1 LITIKFIPDPLI
13 ECDLKN
19 VYYPSDDSYLLIDY
33 FRKIINDDLFDGI
46 KLEEIENILDM
57 GTGTGI
63 IAIFFQILKS
73 LYPKF
78 NPKIYAS
85 DILEESIICA
95 KRNEILNK
103 SKNKITYFQSDL
115 FKSFPES
122 LRSKFNII
130 VFNPPY
136 LPSSPL
142 IKEAIN
148 KKGFDHSWEG
158 GYKGIEILIIFL
170 KDLKRFLNYEKAHY
184 VYYIS
189 SSRSDIDELEKRIID
204 VGYKNEK
211 LEKIHVFFE
220 DIILNRL
227 QYIKG

>member
-1 LITIKFIPDPLI
+1 LITINSIPDPLI
-13 ECDLKN
+13 ECDFKN
-19 VYYPSDDSYLLIDY
+19 VYYPSDDSYLLVDY
-33 FRKIINDDLFDGI
+33 FRKNINDDLFDGI
-46 KLEEIENILDM
+46 KLEEIEYVLDL

-63 IAIFFQILKS
+63 IAIFFQLLRS
-73 LYPKF
+73 FNPKF
-78 NPKIYAS
+78 NSRIFAS

-103 SKNKITYFQSDL
+103 IKNKTIYFQSDL

-142 IKEAIN
+142 IKEALN
-148 KKGFDHSWEG
+148 KKSIDHSWEG
-158 GYKGIEILIIFL
+158 GYKGIEILIDFL
-170 KDLKRFLNYEKAHY
+170 KELKEFLNLDKAHY
-184 VYYIS
+184 IYYIS
-189 SSRSDIDELEKRIID
+189 SSRSNMGELEKKITDLR
-204 VGYKNEK
+204 YKNEK
-211 LEKIHVFFE
+211 LEKIHLFFE

-227 QYIKG
+227 QYVKC

>member
-1 LITIKFIPDPLI
+1 MITINSIPDPLI
-13 ECDLKN
+13 ECDFKN

-33 FRKIINDDLFDGI
+33 FRKKISNDLFDGI
-46 KLEEIENILDM
+46 KLDEIEYVLDL

-63 IAIFFQILKS
+63 IAIFFQLLRS
-73 LYPKF
+73 FNPKF
-78 NPKIYAS
+78 NPRIYAS

-103 SKNKITYFQSDL
+103 IKNKIIYFQSDL

-142 IKEAIN
+142 IKETLN
-148 KKGFDHSWEG
+148 KKRIDHSWEG
-158 GYKGIEILIIFL
+158 GYKGIEILINFL
-170 KDLKRFLNYEKAHY
+170 KELKEFLNLDRAHY
-184 VYYIS
+184 IYYIS
-189 SSRSDIDELEKRIID
+189 SSRSNIDELEKQLID
-204 VGYKNEK
+204 FGYKNEK
-211 LEKIHVFFE
+211 LEKIHLFFE

-227 QYIKG
+227 QYVKC

>member
-1 LITIKFIPDPLI
+1 MITINSIPDPLI
-13 ECDLKN
+13 ECDFKN
-19 VYYPSDDSYLLIDY
+19 VYYPSDDSYLLVDY
-33 FRKIINDDLFDGI
+33 FRKNINDDLFDGI
-46 KLEEIENILDM
+46 KLEEIEYVLDL

-63 IAIFFQILKS
+63 IAIFFQLLRS
-73 LYPKF
+73 FNPKF
-78 NPKIYAS
+78 NSRIFAS

-103 SKNKITYFQSDL
+103 IKNKITYFQSDL

-142 IKEAIN
+142 IKEALN
-148 KKGFDHSWEG
+148 KKSIDHSWEG
-158 GYKGIEILIIFL
+158 GYKGIEILIDFL
-170 KDLKRFLNYEKAHY
+170 KELKEFLNLDKAHY
-184 VYYIS
+184 IYYIS
-189 SSRSDIDELEKRIID
+189 SSKSNMDELEKKITDLR
-204 VGYKNEK
+204 YKNEK
-211 LEKIHVFFE
+211 LEKIHLFFE

-227 QYIKG
+227 QYVKC

>member
-1 LITIKFIPDPLI
+1 LITINSIPDPLI
-13 ECDLKN
+13 ECDFKN
-19 VYYPSDDSYLLIDY
+19 VYYPSDDSYLLVDY
-33 FRKIINDDLFDGI
+33 FRKNINDDLFDGI
-46 KLEEIENILDM
+46 KLEEIEYVLDL

-63 IAIFFQILKS
+63 IAIFFQLLRS
-73 LYPKF
+73 FNPKF
-78 NPKIYAS
+78 NSRIFAS

-103 SKNKITYFQSDL
+103 IKNKTIYFQSDL

-142 IKEAIN
+142 IKEALN
-148 KKGFDHSWEG
+148 KKSIDHSWEG
-158 GYKGIEILIIFL
+158 GYKGIEILIDFL
-170 KDLKRFLNYEKAHY
+170 KELKEFLNLDKAHY
-184 VYYIS
+184 IYYIS
-189 SSRSDIDELEKRIID
+189 SSRSNMDELEKKITDLR
-204 VGYKNEK
+204 YKNEK
-211 LEKIHVFFE
+211 LEKIHLFFE

-227 QYIKG
+227 QYVKC

>member
-1 LITIKFIPDPLI
+1 MIEINSIPDPLI
-13 ECDLKN
+13 ECDFKN

-33 FRKIINDDLFDGI
+33 FRKKITDDLFDGI
-46 KLEEIENILDM
+46 KLEEIEYILDL

-63 IAIFFQILKS
+63 IAIFFQLLRS
-73 LYPKF
+73 FNPKF
-78 NPKIYAS
+78 NPRIYAS

-103 SKNKITYFQSDL
+103 IKNKIIYVQSDL

-142 IKEAIN
+142 IKDALN
-148 KKGFDHSWEG
+148 KKSIDHSWDG
-158 GYKGIEILIIFL
+158 GYKGIEILINFL
-170 KDLKRFLNYEKAHY
+170 KELKGFLNLDKDHY
-184 VYYIS
+184 IYYIS
-189 SSRSDIDELEKRIID
+189 SSRSNMVELEKQLID
-204 VGYKNEK
+204 LRYNNEK
-211 LEKIHVFFE
+211 LEKIHLFFE

-227 QYIKG
+227 QYVKC